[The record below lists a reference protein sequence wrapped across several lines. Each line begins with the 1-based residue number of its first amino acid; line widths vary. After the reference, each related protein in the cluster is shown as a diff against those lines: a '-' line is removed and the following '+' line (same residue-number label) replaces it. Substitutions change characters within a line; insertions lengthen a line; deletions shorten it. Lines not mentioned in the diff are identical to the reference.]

1 MCSVYVLRQLGH
13 SSADLTL
20 DTYGKWMPMDNK
32 IGVDQAPEVPKT
44 PGTVSNVSAVEAIAE
59 KPKR

>member
-1 MCSVYVLRQLGH
+1 
-13 SSADLTL
+13 L

-32 IGVDQAPEVPKT
+32 IGVDQPPEVPKT